1 MEIID
6 NFLKTDDFDKLEKI
20 IMGSQFPWYHSES
33 VVSYEDSHI
42 KENTFC
48 SVHMLYENDR
58 PTNDMSMEL
67 MTPLLMRLKDEQR
80 VDQFAGTLVRVKVN
94 SYPNQNKFIE
104 HEMHRDF
111 DYKKI
116 PYQAC
121 LFSLNTCNG
130 YTKFEDGTKV
140 ESVRN
145 RALLF
150 DPTILHCSTNTTDQS
165 RRVNININYI

>member
-80 VDQFAGTLVRVKVN
+80 VDQFAGTLVRVKIN

-130 YTKFEDGTKV
+130 YTKFEDGTII
-140 ESVRN
+140 ESVAN
-145 RALLF
+145 RF
-150 DPTILHCSTNTTDQS
+150 VTFPNHTEHTGTSTSDS
-165 RRVNININYI
+165 DYRLVVNFNYA